1 MGEAR
6 GELHRML
13 CDVELR
19 DAPLLVFANKQ
30 VNVYYFRMFLK
41 LE

>member
-13 CDVELR
+13 AADELR
-19 DAPLLVFANKQ
+19 GAPLLVFANKQ
-30 VNVYYFRMFLK
+30 VSECYFSQG
-41 LE
+41 